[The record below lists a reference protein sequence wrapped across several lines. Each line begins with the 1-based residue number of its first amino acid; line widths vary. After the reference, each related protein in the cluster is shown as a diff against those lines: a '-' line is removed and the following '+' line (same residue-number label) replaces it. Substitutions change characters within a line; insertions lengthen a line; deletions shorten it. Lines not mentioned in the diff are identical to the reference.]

1 MSLKRWNLWNVFLFL
16 YRIFTAVLIRCNL
29 ISSISAAADLYKI
42 NSLPDAL
49 LNVSMPP
56 TQFVAHPNCQQQ
68 LLSIWYENL
77 SGLRQQTTAVK
88 LLVVFGVAVG
98 LPILA
103 LLYWIAPSSKVGLRQ
118 PRTLFNLRFWQSNN
132 NVVLIMPRSDFKECS
147 SIYST

>member
-1 MSLKRWNLWNVFLFL
+1 MK
-16 YRIFTAVLIRCNL
+16 
-29 ISSISAAADLYKI
+29 YKA
-42 NSLPDAL
+42 LPDAL
-49 LNVSMPP
+49 LNVSLPP

-103 LLYWIAPSSKVGLRQ
+103 LLYWTAPSSKVGLRQ
-118 PRTLFNLRFWQSNN
+118 PRIMFNM
-132 NVVLIMPRSDFKECS
+132 IS
-147 SIYST
+147 SAIL